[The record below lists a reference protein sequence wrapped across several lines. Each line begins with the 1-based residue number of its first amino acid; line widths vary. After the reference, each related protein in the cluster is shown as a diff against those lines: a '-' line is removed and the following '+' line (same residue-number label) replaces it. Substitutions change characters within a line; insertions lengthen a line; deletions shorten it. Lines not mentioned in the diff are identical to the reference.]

1 LARGGAFTFEELMAI
16 TLTRMPIAGV
26 WSVTPGKFA
35 DERGFFSETYNRQE
49 LSAAGLD
56 GEFVQDNHSLSRR
69 PGTLR
74 GLHFQLEPF
83 AQAKLVRVI
92 RGAVL
97 DVVVDLRRSS
107 PTFGQHVSV
116 VLSAE
121 AWNQL
126 LVPVGC
132 AHGFCTTEPDTEVCY
147 KVSAAYSREHDRGLR
162 WDDPSL
168 AIAWPLPEGGP
179 VLSAKD
185 ARLPLLAEL
194 GPDQLF
200 A

>member
-1 LARGGAFTFEELMAI
+1 MAI
-16 TLTRMPIAGV
+16 TLTRMPIDGV
-26 WSVTPGKFA
+26 WSVTPDKFA

-56 GEFVQDNHSLSRR
+56 GEFVQDNHSLSHR

-74 GLHFQLEPF
+74 GLHFQLAPF
-83 AQAKLVRVI
+83 AQAKLVRVV

-107 PTFGQHVSV
+107 PTFGRHVSI

-132 AHGFCTTEPDTEVCY
+132 AHGFCTIEPDTEVCY
-147 KVSAAYSREHDRGLR
+147 KVTEKYSREHDRGIR

-168 AIAWPLPEGGP
+168 AIDWPLSNGGP
-179 VLSAKD
+179 FLSDKD
-185 ARLPLLAEL
+185 SRLPRLADL
-194 GPDQLF
+194 GEDQLF
-200 A
+200 S